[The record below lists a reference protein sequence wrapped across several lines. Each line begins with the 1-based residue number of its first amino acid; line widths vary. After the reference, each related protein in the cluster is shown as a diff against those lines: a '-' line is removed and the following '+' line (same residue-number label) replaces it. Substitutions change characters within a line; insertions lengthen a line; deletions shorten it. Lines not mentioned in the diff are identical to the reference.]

1 MNSIDTINL
10 MNRFRSISH
19 ICPICSVETGTK
31 HEKDCTLRDIEQYKD
46 ILKLYVQPELNS
58 IDQFKSSIQTIICER
73 AEKDKFKSIFLDAI
87 VYVLSTDIM
96 YPEIGLS
103 YNDTRRVYSRFYS
116 IVQNNVDRLFR
127 GYNVFRTKNAE
138 NVKSATIARNASQFI
153 YEIRRD
159 LCGNDYNYYIYS
171 FKRGGYVYSY
181 SIFRYTYQRYL
192 SYAIVY
198 FINNWL

>member
-10 MNRFRSISH
+10 MNKFISISH

-31 HEKDCTLRDIEQYKD
+31 HKEDCTLRDIEQYKD

-58 IDQFKSSIQTIICER
+58 IDQFKSSIKTIICER
-73 AEKDKFKSIFLDAI
+73 AEEDKFKSIFLDAI

-103 YNDTRRVYSRFYS
+103 YNDTRRVYSTSYS
-116 IVQNNVDRLFR
+116 KVQNNVYRLFR
-127 GYNVFRTKNAE
+127 GYNVFRTKNVE
-138 NVKSATIARNASQFI
+138 NVKSATIARNASQLI

-159 LCGNDYNYYIYS
+159 LCGDDYNYYIYS
-171 FKRGGYVYSY
+171 YKRRGYVYSY
-181 SIFRYTYQRYL
+181 SLYRYTYQRYL